1 MSSTDRN
8 EDLIVPRKWY
18 DALPRP
24 SWGRFKRVETGHLW
38 FEAYEVVPGTFAL
51 YEPGQFQ
58 EVISYLALGEER
70 AALVDTG
77 YNMGDIKGLAEELTD
92 LPVTVVN
99 THTHVDH
106 VGQNHAFE
114 EVAVFDHPYSK
125 ENAEKG
131 SSVERSASALTE
143 GMVWKTLPDVF
154 DPSTYHIPPFEV
166 TRWLIDGDRIE
177 LGGRTLE
184 VLHTPGHSPDSICLL
199 DRDARL
205 LWTGD
210 IFYNAPLYVYGP
222 TTDLDDFIE
231 SYRRMVGLFPHYDRL
246 MPGHNETY
254 VDKEVLQRVL
264 ETAEDIRA
272 GRAGEY
278 REQNRRGTIIR
289 RYDYEGF
296 AIIVRAP

>member
-1 MSSTDRN
+1 MSSTERD

-24 SWGRFKRVETGHLW
+24 SWGRFRLVETSHPW
-38 FEAYEVVPGTFAL
+38 FEVYEVVPGTYAL

-58 EVISYLALGEER
+58 EVISYLAVGEKR
-70 AALVDTG
+70 AALIDTG
-77 YNMGDIKGLAEELTD
+77 YNMGDIKGLVEGLTD

-106 VGQNHAFE
+106 IGQNNKFE
-114 EVAVFDHPYSK
+114 KVAVFDHTFAR

-131 SSVERSASALTE
+131 SSVDRSAGALAE
-143 GMVWKTLPDVF
+143 GMVWKPFPEGF
-154 DPSTYHIPPFEV
+154 DPATYHIPPFEV
-166 TRWLIDGDRIE
+166 SRWLQDGDEID

-184 VLHTPGHSPDSICLL
+184 VIHTPGHSPDSVCLL
-199 DRDARL
+199 DRGARL

-231 SYRRMVGLFPHYDRL
+231 SYRRMVSLFHHYDRL

-254 VDKEVLQRVL
+254 IDKEILERVL
-264 ETAEDIRA
+264 MAAEDVRA
-272 GRAGEY
+272 SRAREY
-278 REQNRRGTIIR
+278 REQERRGITIR